1 MEDYKCV
8 QFLENLKENLI
19 DLFEPDEAKEE
30 SFRIKNT
37 IDADWAFKKIRA
49 KKEEFEEKKNYILSC
64 MARYEE
70 YLADVT
76 EDYERSVEHLEF
88 LLTDYAKREA
98 EKNPKFKLKTAEGS
112 VVCRHSKKWNYDD
125 EKVIAYLKN
134 NDLSEFVRIKEEVN
148 KSELKKAMQVTDGL
162 VSVPATGEII
172 DGITVTEEENYSVS
186 LK

>member
-1 MEDYKCV
+1 MEKFKQDV
-8 QFLENLKENLI
+8 VEM
-19 DLFEPDEAKEE
+19 FEPLEAKEE
-30 SFRIKNT
+30 GFCIKNT
-37 IDADWAFKKIRA
+37 MEADWAFKKIRA

-76 EDYERSVEHLEF
+76 QEYEKSVEHLEF
-88 LLTDYAKREA
+88 LLTDYAKREMA
-98 EKNPKFKLKTAEGS
+98 QNPKFKLKTAEGS

-125 EKVIAYLKN
+125 EKVLDYLKN
-134 NDLSEFVRIKEEVN
+134 NDLSEFVRIKEEIN

-162 VSVPATGEII
+162 VSVPLTGEII
-172 DGITVTEEENYSVS
+172 DGITVTDEENYSVS